1 MINFR
6 FHIISLVAVFLALA
20 VGIFLGSAVG
30 EPTIVNNLNRTIDQV
45 RDQANARRQEN
56 SQLRAEN
63 RKLQDFVNSTAGFS
77 VADTL
82 TGSDVVIVAERGVDR
97 GTVNKTRDMLQLAGA
112 NAPMV
117 VWVEPRF

>member
-45 RDQANARRQEN
+45 RNQSNARRQEN
-56 SQLRAEN
+56 SELRAEN
-63 RKLQDFVNSTAGFS
+63 SRLQNFINRTSGFT

-97 GTVNKTRDMLQLAGA
+97 GAVNETRDMLQ
-112 NAPMV
+112 
-117 VWVEPRF
+117 